1 MESCKESGNGY
12 YFHFGRP
19 ASCWQ
24 LVALYMGDKCRHNL
38 VKLRMSFILVGS
50 LPPEKTPRKPSYQGL
65 KQYSNQLFYL
75 FNVDR
80 GKTSKAISFVRLNN
94 HTNTSLPALRN
105 DDDFSLLITACSLHT
120 SARTHDDITVQ
131 ACFDSDRLDLGRVG
145 TVPDAEYLCTP
156 VAKMQ
161 GTIKW
166 GYNRSLIRDLPD
178 KPFGLSGYDDRVI
191 MDGGI

>member
-50 LPPEKTPRKPSYQGL
+50 LPPETFRKPFSQGL
-65 KQYSNQLFYL
+65 KQYSNQLFCL

-80 GKTSKAISFVRLNN
+80 GKTSKATSFVRLNN

-145 TVPDAEYLCTP
+145 TMPDAKYLCTP
-156 VAKMQ
+156 MAKMQ
-161 GTIKW
+161 DTIDW
-166 GYNRSLIRDLPD
+166 GYSRSRIHELPD
-178 KPFGLSGYDDRVI
+178 QPFGLSGYNDRVMI
-191 MDGGI
+191 AADI

>member
-1 MESCKESGNGY
+1 
-12 YFHFGRP
+12 
-19 ASCWQ
+19 
-24 LVALYMGDKCRHNL
+24 
-38 VKLRMSFILVGS
+38 MSFILVGS

-131 ACFDSDRLDLGRVG
+131 ACFDSDIPISCRFYGRRG
-145 TVPDAEYLCTP
+145 TCSLVEIFAGE
-156 VAKMQ
+156 AKVY
-161 GTIKW
+161 G
-166 GYNRSLIRDLPD
+166 
-178 KPFGLSGYDDRVI
+178 
-191 MDGGI
+191 